1 MAGQRLQM
9 QAALDGVLFD
19 GFLKAKKFRDVF
31 QENRGIEG
39 VDLSKPILCKR
50 KL

>member
-19 GFLKAKKFRDVF
+19 GFFEGENFRVVF
-31 QENRGIEG
+31 QENRRIEG
-39 VDLSKPILCKR
+39 VDFSKPILCK
-50 KL
+50 